1 MIIISKGYTNMRN
14 LQQNSFRKF
23 HLERN
28 CTILKMAK
36 IDPKQPKFA
45 QNKGTRGPNLT
56 NNPSNSISKLSLIQ
70 WNNSFLNL
78 NTHKNRVCK
87 GPPFD
92 FHPSPKY
99 AKRYLFH
106 PRKVAVAICFINGKG
121 LWSQKNIWELLTKK
135 VVLSSTITW
144 PIWSPRRLI
153 SYSMLEIV

>member
-1 MIIISKGYTNMRN
+1 MRN

-36 IDPKQPKFA
+36 INPKQPKFA

-78 NTHKNRVCK
+78 NTPKNRVCK
-87 GPPFD
+87 GPPSLTLPLAF
-92 FHPSPKY
+92 
-99 AKRYLFH
+99 
-106 PRKVAVAICFINGKG
+106 
-121 LWSQKNIWELLTKK
+121 LLTMHFCTGYSLNDSDFRNLHRIALPTRYNKFGSLRFAF
-135 VVLSSTITW
+135 VVIHSPSDG
-144 PIWSPRRLI
+144 WSINLHI
-153 SYSMLEIV
+153 CALMEFMKL

>member
-1 MIIISKGYTNMRN
+1 MRN

-28 CTILKMAK
+28 YTILKMAK

-78 NTHKNRVCK
+78 STHKNRVCK

-92 FHPSPKY
+92 FHQTPLKGVTEPALRVQTWHHIFSNVLHVPKHHTIKIKMVSQTSHLTHSPTGLLVVGGEGFHY
-99 AKRYLFH
+99 QFLF
-106 PRKVAVAICFINGKG
+106 
-121 LWSQKNIWELLTKK
+121 
-135 VVLSSTITW
+135 
-144 PIWSPRRLI
+144 
-153 SYSMLEIV
+153 